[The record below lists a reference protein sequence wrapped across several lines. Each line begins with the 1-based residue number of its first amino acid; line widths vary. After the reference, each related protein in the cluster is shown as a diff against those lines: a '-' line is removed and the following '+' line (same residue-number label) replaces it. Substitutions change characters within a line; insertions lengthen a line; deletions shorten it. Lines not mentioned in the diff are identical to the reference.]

1 MNAFTF
7 SKMTQRQSAI
17 VTGIALVLLMFV
29 AIFAFGV
36 VYSTLVVISDPVA
49 TATKISQNYGLFVG
63 GLIGWLAVILLDVVI
78 AWSLYSYLRPIEKQ
92 LALSTMILRLIYVL
106 FLIAGVYCLTLA
118 AIEAK
123 SLVGMTSIVNS
134 EQIQS
139 IYDWALKFKFFWT
152 VGLIPFGAHL
162 VLVGFTTIKSSKVP
176 KILSYLLL
184 LAGFSYVLIHGLY
197 TFTPDMNTLTATLEK
212 GLSLPM
218 AIGELGFGLWLWAKG
233 GKKDSKVNSIAA

>member
-1 MNAFTF
+1 
-7 SKMTQRQSAI
+7 MTQRQSAI

-49 TATKISQNYGLFVG
+49 TAKNISENYGLFIG
-63 GLIGWLAVILLDVVI
+63 GLIGWFSVILIDVVI
-78 AWSLYSYLRPIEKQ
+78 AWSLYAYLSPTHKQ
-92 LALSTMILRLIYVL
+92 LAMGTMILRLIYVL

-134 EQIQS
+134 EQTQS
-139 IYDWALKFKFFWT
+139 IYNEVVTFKTFWT
-152 VGLIPFGAHL
+152 IGLIPFGAHL
-162 VLVGFTTIKSSKVP
+162 VLVGLTTIKSVEIPKV
-176 KILSYLLL
+176 LTYLLL
-184 LAGFSYVLIHGLY
+184 LAGFSYVLIHSLY
-197 TFTPDMNTLTATLEK
+197 TFAPDLATLTASFEK
-212 GLSLPM
+212 GLALPM

-233 GKKDSKVNSIAA
+233 GKKTSKQDSIVA